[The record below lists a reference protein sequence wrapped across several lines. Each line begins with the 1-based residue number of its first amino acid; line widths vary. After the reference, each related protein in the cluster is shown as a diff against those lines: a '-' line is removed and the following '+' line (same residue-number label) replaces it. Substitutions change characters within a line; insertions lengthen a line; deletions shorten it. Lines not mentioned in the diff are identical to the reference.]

1 MYCIQCGVQLAD
13 TEKSCPLCGTV
24 CYHPD
29 RSRPEAEPLYPKD
42 QHFQSQVSP
51 SGVMGA
57 LTVLCLIPIVI
68 CLLCDLRVNG
78 QLNWAG
84 YVAGAI
90 ALFYVIFLLPF
101 WFRKPNPVIFVPCGF
116 AGVALYLMYIDW
128 FLSGGWFFPFALPLT
143 GGICVIFTT
152 MTVLL
157 KYVKKGKLF
166 IFGGCAMGLGIFA
179 QVVEHLAV
187 WNLESAPAGWA
198 VYPAVMLLLL
208 GGYLIFLGICRPARE
223 SMRRKFFI

>member
-78 QLNWAG
+78 QDRKSTRLNSSH
-84 YVAGAI
+84 
-90 ALFYVIFLLPF
+90 
-101 WFRKPNPVIFVPCGF
+101 KS
-116 AGVALYLMYIDW
+116 
-128 FLSGGWFFPFALPLT
+128 LSRMPS
-143 GGICVIFTT
+143 
-152 MTVLL
+152 
-157 KYVKKGKLF
+157 
-166 IFGGCAMGLGIFA
+166 
-179 QVVEHLAV
+179 
-187 WNLESAPAGWA
+187 SA
-198 VYPAVMLLLL
+198 
-208 GGYLIFLGICRPARE
+208 
-223 SMRRKFFI
+223 